1 MNFIFGKVHTRKF
14 LIYEGLTYFIILL
27 FKLFFFS
34 IKSSMTLTQIVQI
47 ILKNLNNN
55 KYKSTI
61 QINTV
66 FPFDLIFSNIFYII
80 KG

>member
-27 FKLFFFS
+27 FKLFFFF

-61 QINTV
+61 HINTV